1 MRIRPIMARFGLAVL
16 TPLLLVT
23 LLEGALR
30 LLEIGYPTSFLR
42 PATVQGQP
50 AWVNNSFYGY
60 RFFPP
65 AMARNPAPLRLAQPK
80 PPDRIRI
87 AVLGESAAMG
97 DPAIEFSLALSL
109 IHI

>member
-50 AWVNNSFYGY
+50 VSYTHLTL
-60 RFFPP
+60 PTSD
-65 AMARNPAPLRLAQPK
+65 L
-80 PPDRIRI
+80 
-87 AVLGESAAMG
+87 V
-97 DPAIEFSLALSL
+97 
-109 IHI
+109 